1 MHVESVSLVS
11 PISMALSFWMRRHD
25 KYTDQVRRANPIFV
39 VHGDL
44 QLLEIAISRHSYAA
58 FMLFLDTISNP
69 IPVANGAADL
79 TLEAPEVPEAA
90 AQPASPRSAH
100 APASPRS
107 AQPASPRSAHA
118 PASPRSAQPASP
130 RSTHVPASP
139 RSAHAPAS
147 PARLHTSASA
157 HPENEDEADE
167 FFDASDVLHMVADPM
182 LVSTVCGRLNL
193 RFMHLLAVSH
203 GCKLA
208 LQPTAQCDQV
218 CRGCCPRK
226 AIQAR
231 TDRCRRGRRGG
242 SGHDLANVCREPQHF
257 RGSKKSNFFRTP

>member
-90 AQPASPRSAH
+90 AQ
-100 APASPRS
+100 
-107 AQPASPRSAHA
+107 
-118 PASPRSAQPASP
+118 
-130 RSTHVPASP
+130 PASP